1 MKNAYLAS
9 SLAAAV
15 VLALAMPTT
24 PARAASAE
32 MEKMMMDAE
41 AAMAAGTIEKCY
53 GVALAGMNDCQT
65 ATSSCAGSATVDDD
79 PAAFVVVPTGTCGKL
94 TGGSTEPM

>member
-15 VLALAMPTT
+15 ALALTMQIT

-32 MEKMMMDAE
+32 MEKMMQDAE
-41 AAMAAGTIEKCY
+41 AAMSAGTIEKCY
-53 GVALAGMNDCQT
+53 GVALAGKNDCQT
-65 ATSSCAGSATVDDD
+65 ATASCAGSSTVDDD
-79 PAAFVVVPTGTCGKL
+79 KAAFIMVPSGTCGKI
-94 TGGSTEPM
+94 TGGSTEAS

>member
-15 VLALAMPTT
+15 ALTLAMQTT
-24 PARAASAE
+24 PARAASDD

-65 ATSSCAGSATVDDD
+65 ATSSCAGSSTTDDD
-79 PAAFVVVPTGTCGKL
+79 QAAFVIVPSGTCSKL